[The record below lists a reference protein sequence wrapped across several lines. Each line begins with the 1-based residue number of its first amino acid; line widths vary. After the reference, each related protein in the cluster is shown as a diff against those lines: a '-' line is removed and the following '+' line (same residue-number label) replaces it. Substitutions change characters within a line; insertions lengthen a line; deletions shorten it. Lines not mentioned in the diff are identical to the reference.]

1 MSEQLLDT
9 AEVARR
15 LSCGRTHLHYMVKR
29 KEFPEPMHIGR
40 MRRWRVATVDDWI
53 MRQSSREAAAQGE
66 PEPTGNRETAGDAA
80 SPAPDGGRV

>member
-1 MSEQLLDT
+1 MACYRRLNMPEQLLDT

-40 MRRWRVATVDDWI
+40 MRRWRVATVDAWI
-53 MRQSSREAAAQGE
+53 MRQSREDAPSGDSEPASGNPAA
-66 PEPTGNRETAGDAA
+66 PAA
-80 SPAPDGGRV
+80 SA